1 MDPSSPSMQSPTSTG
16 APRRRV
22 RRKTAV
28 AVSPTAATVTSVPV
42 TSEGRGASPGGAAV
56 GQGRHE
62 EGERAAARERG
73 LWELFQWPHRMI
85 RKYIQYVKDC
95 RQAGDDCRLTR
106 QVAERIRSQ
115 QSDDVA
121 ESTGAA
127 GAGNQVPDKSPQMR
141 SVEDDVL
148 LGLHNRLN
156 ATTMSTAFSGIDT
169 PGTAFLMLQHAV
181 GSELGISPDDI
192 ESPRNFFAIEWLGN
206 SQQELLVHPH
216 AAEHVFTDISSF
228 WNPAVADKL
237 EGILAENLV
246 DKVLLPLIQ
255 KGKATGNT
263 AYCLKHGLLQQVLGD
278 MYFVQECILNPAHFG
293 FPVVRERK
301 WVLLRHKYKTG
312 AFSSP
317 MNLFTYMFTQD
328 RCPKH
333 DYTRTGMP
341 AWDVYFAGRP
351 EDMYQELL
359 WACSRPESKAKTT
372 DGCSKFQS
380 LAEFVQAYHTDFESV
395 KDEFFRSLTETETR
409 FLVEYRSLAPGMA
422 YSLNQNPDSF
432 ANKSTPEHLQTLIR
446 NGGILWS
453 DFHGRFL
460 LAKEALMAQG
470 MPVYADVLTQGVSMC
485 SFSQPENIRE
495 HIPFARS
502 SHVGQAGNGMHSM
515 TAGLCLL
522 YAVTQVTQRGP
533 DGMSPV
539 MADLAHSLMSE
550 FL

>member
-1 MDPSSPSMQSPTSTG
+1 MNCICKCILCTLPHNVHAASAISMDPSSPSMQSPTSTG

-127 GAGNQVPDKSPQMR
+127 GAGNQVSDKSPQMR

-263 AYCLKHGLLQQVLGD
+263 AYCLKHGC
-278 MYFVQECILNPAHFG
+278 ECEATCSHALCCLSTVCAMHAASEFKRSCGFG
-293 FPVVRERK
+293 PCRN
-301 WVLLRHKYKTG
+301 G
-312 AFSSP
+312 AV
-317 MNLFTYMFTQD
+317 
-328 RCPKH
+328 
-333 DYTRTGMP
+333 
-341 AWDVYFAGRP
+341 W
-351 EDMYQELL
+351 
-359 WACSRPESKAKTT
+359 CSR
-372 DGCSKFQS
+372 
-380 LAEFVQAYHTDFESV
+380 
-395 KDEFFRSLTETETR
+395 
-409 FLVEYRSLAPGMA
+409 
-422 YSLNQNPDSF
+422 
-432 ANKSTPEHLQTLIR
+432 
-446 NGGILWS
+446 
-453 DFHGRFL
+453 
-460 LAKEALMAQG
+460 
-470 MPVYADVLTQGVSMC
+470 
-485 SFSQPENIRE
+485 
-495 HIPFARS
+495 
-502 SHVGQAGNGMHSM
+502 
-515 TAGLCLL
+515 
-522 YAVTQVTQRGP
+522 
-533 DGMSPV
+533 
-539 MADLAHSLMSE
+539 
-550 FL
+550 